1 MGFSSR
7 HVMEA
12 QISSSPDPRPK
23 TKDQRP
29 SFRVPLHTKILL
41 GLVTGATLGL
51 TANWLA
57 RQPLTPGTPNPA
69 DTDANGVHDA
79 LEWVALNLTEPAG
92 KIFLRLM
99 FMVVLPLVFSAL
111 ALAVVEI
118 GDVRRLGKLGL
129 RTLFFTAILSGS
141 AVAIGTTL
149 VDVVRPGHS
158 LSPEKR
164 DELERRYARGATTN
178 VERAKQAKPVRDL
191 LVDLFPENPVQEMVG
206 AIDGSSK
213 GNGMLA
219 VMVFSLIFGAA
230 IAAAGGKC
238 ATLVGWLE
246 GLNAVSMV
254 VIGWAMRLA
263 PLGAG
268 CLVFSI
274 TARLGFDILVTLFWF
289 VLTVVAGLTLH
300 LAVTYP
306 IVLRLFSRMPPR
318 TFFRHVR
325 EAMLVAFGTSS
336 SNATLPTAIKVAEVD
351 LRLPK
356 EISRFVLTVG
366 ATGNQNGTA
375 LYEGV
380 VVLFMAQ
387 VFGVELSMAQQVQV
401 VLMAV
406 LAGVGTAGVP
416 GGSLPLIVV
425 LMQSVG
431 VPGEGIGIIMG
442 IDRLLDMCR
451 TVLNVTGDLV
461 VATCVA
467 GGSENAPRSI
477 YDGSNDIARAS
488 NTGPSTQVRR

>member
-1 MGFSSR
+1 LSAEQAPTR
-7 HVMEA
+7 T
-12 QISSSPDPRPK
+12 R
-23 TKDQRP
+23 
-29 SFRVPLHTKILL
+29 RVPLHTKILI
-41 GLVTGATLGL
+41 GLVLGATLGL
-51 TANWLA
+51 AANWLA
-57 RQPLTPGTPNPA
+57 RQPVTPGKENPL
-69 DTDANGVHDA
+69 DLNANGLHDT
-79 LEWVALNLTEPAG
+79 LEWAASNLVEPIG
-92 KIFLRLM
+92 QIFLRLM

-118 GDVRRLGKLGL
+118 GDVRRLGRLGL

-149 VDVVRPGHS
+149 VDVVKPGKS
-158 LSPEKR
+158 LRPEKA
-164 DELERRYARGATTN
+164 EEIKQRYLS
-178 VERAKQAKPVRDL
+178 RAKASVAQAGAAKPLRDVIIDML
-191 LVDLFPENPVQEMVG
+191 PQNPLQEMVG

-219 VMVFSLIFGAA
+219 VMVFSLVFGAA
-230 IAAAGGKC
+230 IAAGGERC

-246 GLNAVSMV
+246 GLNAVSMI

-263 PLGAG
+263 PLGAA
-268 CLVFSI
+268 CLVFTV
-274 TARLGFDILVTLFWF
+274 TAHLGIDILFTLAWF
-289 VLTVVAGLTLH
+289 AITVVAGLALH
-300 LAVTYP
+300 LLVTYP
-306 IVLRLFSRMPPR
+306 LVLSLFSRIQPW
-318 TFFRHVR
+318 TFFRNVR

-336 SNATLPTAIKVAEVD
+336 SNATLPTAIKVAEED

-356 EISRFVLTVG
+356 EVSRFVLTVG

-380 VVLFMAQ
+380 VVLFLAQ
-387 VFGVELSMAQQVQV
+387 VFGLDLTAGQQLQV

-431 VPGEGIGIIMG
+431 VPGEGIGLIMG

-467 GGSENAPRSI
+467 RGSEGR
-477 YDGSNDIARAS
+477 DGPGAA
-488 NTGPSTQVRR
+488 

>member
-1 MGFSSR
+1 MPP
-7 HVMEA
+7 
-12 QISSSPDPRPK
+12 SSPSSVVDAPPRRLAP
-23 TKDQRP
+23 
-29 SFRVPLHTKILL
+29 HTKILI
-41 GLVTGATLGL
+41 GLVAGITLGL
-51 TANWLA
+51 LANWLGKTPAGDA
-57 RQPLTPGTPNPA
+57 RPAGAGVRDVDAARSPGIDPR
-69 DTDANGVHDA
+69 
-79 LEWVALNLTEPAG
+79 LEWFVLNVTDLVG

-118 GDVRRLGKLGL
+118 GDIRQLGRLGL

-141 AVAIGTTL
+141 AVVLGTTL
-149 VDVVRPGHS
+149 VDAIRPGHK
-158 LSPEKR
+158 LPVEKR
-164 DELERRYARGATTN
+164 DELERRYAGAAQTS
-178 VERAKQAKPVRDL
+178 VEQSRRIKPLRDM
-191 LVDLFPENPVQEMVG
+191 LVDLLPENPLQEMVG

-219 VMVFSLIFGAA
+219 VMVFSLVLGAG
-230 IAAAGGKC
+230 IAAAPGKC
-238 ATLVGWLE
+238 GPLVGWLE
-246 GLNAVSMV
+246 GLNSVSMV

-263 PLGAG
+263 PIGAG

-274 TARLGFDILVTLFWF
+274 TAQLGVDILMTLGWF
-289 VLTVVAGLTLH
+289 VLTVVAGLALH
-300 LAVTYP
+300 LVVTYSA
-306 IVLRLFSRMPPR
+306 VLAIFSRVSPR
-318 TFFRHVR
+318 RFFRDVR

-336 SNATLPTAIKVAEVD
+336 SNATLPTALKVAEHD

-356 EISRFVLTVG
+356 EVSRFVLTVG

-380 VVLFMAQ
+380 VVLFLAQ
-387 VFGVELSMAQQVQV
+387 VFGVELTLAQQLQV

-425 LMQSVG
+425 LMRSVG
-431 VPGEGIGIIMG
+431 VPGEGIGIILG

-467 GGSENAPRSI
+467 SGSP
-477 YDGSNDIARAS
+477 ARGTES
-488 NTGPSTQVRR
+488 EELHSP

>member
-1 MGFSSR
+1 M
-7 HVMEA
+7 
-12 QISSSPDPRPK
+12 
-23 TKDQRP
+23 
-29 SFRVPLHTKILL
+29 PLHTKILL
-41 GLVTGATLGL
+41 GLVVGAGLGL

-57 RQPLTPGTPNPA
+57 QQPVIPGETNPLDTNANGLHDSLEWTAINVA
-69 DTDANGVHDA
+69 DTVGQ
-79 LEWVALNLTEPAG
+79 L
-92 KIFLRLM
+92 FLRLM

-111 ALAVVEI
+111 TLAVVEI
-118 GDVRRLGKLGL
+118 GDMRRLGKLGL
-129 RTLFFTAILSGS
+129 RTLFFTAVLSGS
-141 AVAIGTTL
+141 AVVIGTTL
-149 VDVVRPGHS
+149 VDTIKPGKS
-158 LSPEKR
+158 LAPEKR
-164 DELERRYARGATTN
+164 DDIKERYLS
-178 VERAKQAKPVRDL
+178 RAEASVANAEEAKPLRQVIIDML
-191 LVDLFPENPVQEMVG
+191 PQNPLQEMVG

-219 VMVFSLIFGAA
+219 VMVFALIFGAA
-230 IAAAGGKC
+230 IAAGGERC

-246 GLNAVSMV
+246 GLNVASMV

-268 CLVFSI
+268 CLVFTI
-274 TARLGFDILVTLFWF
+274 TAQLGIDIMVTLVWF
-289 VLTVVAGLTLH
+289 VLTVIAGLAVH
-300 LAVTYP
+300 LLVTYP
-306 IVLRLFSRMPPR
+306 LVLAVFSRMSPWN
-318 TFFRHVR
+318 FFRNVR

-336 SNATLPTAIKVAEVD
+336 SNATLPTAIKVAEDD

-387 VFGVELSMAQQVQV
+387 VFGLDLTLGQQLKV

-431 VPGEGIGIIMG
+431 IPGEGIGIIMG

-467 GGSENAPRSI
+467 GGSKTAEA
-477 YDGSNDIARAS
+477 
-488 NTGPSTQVRR
+488 